1 MTQAFKDNLE
11 YIGLFLLIFLGTMLV
26 AFLVDR
32 FWGRLIKRSTAVMK
46 NDPTNYQFFR
56 HAMTFVIYT
65 VGFSMAIYV
74 MPNLRTI
81 ANSLLAGAGILA
93 VAVGFASQHALSNI
107 ISGVFIVIF
116 KPFRVNDRLRIR
128 ELQGIVEDITL
139 RHTVIRDFENRRI
152 LIPNAVISNEIIIN
166 ADFEDGRILKWI
178 EMDITY
184 DSDIDLAKEIMR
196 EEILSHPL
204 NIDGRTPEQ
213 IESGKTQVEV
223 RVIQLGSYFI
233 KVRAWA
239 WAKDQSDAFNMACD
253 LNESIK
259 KRFDA
264 ANIRFPDLYHSL
276 VSKPDMNV

>member
-1 MTQAFKDNLE
+1 MKTTILNNLE
-11 YIGLFLLIFLGTMLV
+11 YIGLFLVIIVSTLLI

-32 FWGRLIKRSTAVMK
+32 FWGRLITRSTAIMR

-56 HAMTFVIYT
+56 HALTFIIYT

-152 LIPNAVISNEIIIN
+152 LIPNSVISNDVIIN
-166 ADFEDGRILKWI
+166 ADFGDGRILKWI

-184 DSDIDLAKEIMR
+184 DSDIETAKQIIR
-196 EEILSHPL
+196 EEIMAHPL

-213 IESGKTQVEV
+213 VAEGKIPVEV
-223 RVIQLGSYFI
+223 KVIQLGSYFVRI
-233 KVRAWA
+233 RAWA
-239 WAKDQSDAFNMACD
+239 WAKDQSDAFNMTCD

-259 KRFDA
+259 KRFDES
-264 ANIRFPDLYHSL
+264 NIKIPDLYNTIIN
-276 VSKPDMNV
+276 KPELHV

>member
-1 MTQAFKDNLE
+1 MPTTIINNLE
-11 YIGLFLLIFLGTMLV
+11 YIGLFLVIIVSTLLV

-32 FWGRLIKRSTAVMK
+32 FWGRVIKNSTAIMR

-56 HAMTFVIYT
+56 HALTFIIYT

-152 LIPNAVISNEIIIN
+152 LIPNSVISNEVIIN
-166 ADFEDGRILKWI
+166 ADFGDGRILKWI

-184 DSDIDLAKEIMR
+184 DSDIEMAKRIMQEEIMA
-196 EEILSHPL
+196 HPL

-213 IESGKTQVEV
+213 IADEAPLVPVK
-223 RVIQLGSYFI
+223 VIQLGSYFI

-259 KRFDA
+259 KRFDQN
-264 ANIRFPDLYHSL
+264 NIKIPDLYNSIIN
-276 VSKPDMNV
+276 KPDIHV

>member
-26 AFLVDR
+26 AFIVDR
-32 FWGRLIKRSTAVMK
+32 FWGRLIKRSTAIMK

-56 HAMTFVIYT
+56 HALTFVIYT

-107 ISGVFIVIF
+107 ISGVF
-116 KPFRVNDRLRIR
+116 IR

-196 EEILSHPL
+196 EEILAHPL
-204 NIDGRTPEQ
+204 NIDGRSAEQ
-213 IESGKTQVEV
+213 MEAGKTQVEV
-223 RVIQLGSYFI
+223 RVIQLGSYFV

-276 VSKPDMNV
+276 VSKPDIHV